1 MTLVG
6 AFSLQR
12 RCGAQPARGVL
23 RGTCSLS
30 RAHCGPSAAPPPQS
44 RRARTVTVGFLELAL
59 HGLFPAAATL
69 ACLPDSKGKVLTK
82 IRVEAPDSRPR
93 YSCTNFAH
101 TCTSI
106 YTMDMAWIKVT
117 VESRNCSPLVR
128 RHPASGAAVV
138 SPTDLLDDSRA
149 NRKRLIGLQFS
160 HGAIVPGDW
169 TVGSDAYKY
178 PPWTPSARISAAAI
192 NLQTR

>member
-128 RHPASGAAVV
+128 RHPASGGQQLSHPLTSSTTRGRIGNGLSAAVQ
-138 SPTDLLDDSRA
+138 PR
-149 NRKRLIGLQFS
+149 
-160 HGAIVPGDW
+160 
-169 TVGSDAYKY
+169 
-178 PPWTPSARISAAAI
+178 
-192 NLQTR
+192 